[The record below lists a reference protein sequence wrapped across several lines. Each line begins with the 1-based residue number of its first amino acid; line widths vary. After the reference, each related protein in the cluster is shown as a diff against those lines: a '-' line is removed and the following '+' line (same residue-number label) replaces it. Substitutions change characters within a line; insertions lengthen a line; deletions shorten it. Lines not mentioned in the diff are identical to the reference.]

1 MILYNLEG
9 RICHVKPK
17 IYNNKYEKL
26 KKNNSKLTN
35 LKSMIALAISFPKKQ
50 NFILTFAI

>member
-17 IYNNKYEKL
+17 IYNNKSEKL
-26 KKNNSKLTN
+26 KKNNSKLKQTK
-35 LKSMIALAISFPKKQ
+35 LGEIS
-50 NFILTFAI
+50 